1 MICFSKLKG
10 KFMDSLVKVNLKDNK
25 LFQNIDFD
33 SLLFDKISGNVCIL
47 NQGELLYRAGERN
60 NSLFLV
66 VRGEINL
73 IPSQFNSFNNSIIYS
88 ENDFL
93 GVDEFISN
101 LPRSE
106 SAIAISNTYLVEL
119 SKSEVDELIYQS
131 DEILATINANA
142 VKSENKYIVDFAENK
157 NKVALHTESEI
168 TLNEEKSLP
177 DDKIVEDIS
186 NIEKP
191 EIDSLNDEEIEPEIP
206 VFTKEINENS
216 NNSFQTSMTFDQLDR
231 INKAAHLVNSNVKI
245 DDVLKNIVDVSVSIC
260 EADRGTLYL
269 VDKSKNELWSKVLKG
284 NEPKRITLKI
294 GDGFAGWA
302 AANKEIVNIK
312 DASTDSRFNSTFD
325 KESGYVTKSVL
336 CFPIKNKNDDVLGVM
351 QLLNS
356 KNGVFSNLDENFL
369 YALSTNA
376 ALALQNADLVEQ
388 LLKTERISSL
398 GKMANFLIEDIKK
411 PILVSKRY
419 AEHLKKKNLS
429 ADVIN
434 VVDMLLEQLNN
445 IADLVQSTS
454 NYSEGKSVLRS
465 NNVNLSEALN
475 EFNERVDSYV
485 QSMKCKIVTNYEADV
500 RVNIDSKEFYQGF
513 KHIIK
518 NSCEAMPNGGDI
530 SLSTK
535 LVNDKVSII
544 IKDNGVGIPNGFN
557 EKIFEPF
564 MSYGKRTG
572 TGLGLS
578 VTKKIVEEHHGSISA
593 NSDLGI
599 GTTLTINLP
608 IA

>member
-1 MICFSKLKG
+1 
-10 KFMDSLVKVNLKDNK
+10 MDPLVKANLKDNK

-33 SLLFDKISGNVCIL
+33 SLLFDKISGNVCII
-47 NQGELLYRAGERN
+47 NQGELLYRAGDRS
-60 NSLFLV
+60 NSLFLIV
-66 VRGEINL
+66 KGEVNL
-73 IPSQFNSFNNSIIYS
+73 ISSQFDSLNSSIIYS

-93 GVDEFISN
+93 GVKEFISN
-101 LPRSE
+101 LTRNE
-106 SAIAISNTYLVEL
+106 SAIAISNTYLVKL
-119 SKSEVDELIYQS
+119 SKLEVDELIKQN
-131 DEILATINANA
+131 DEILTNINTFFDQNEQ
-142 VKSENKYIVDFAENK
+142 KYNIDFTENYKNEIVLNNEN
-157 NKVALHTESEI
+157 NSI
-168 TLNEEKSLP
+168 LNEEKI
-177 DDKIVEDIS
+177 DAYNETNEEIS
-186 NIEKP
+186 NIENTNAQELEFAIPDFTK
-191 EIDSLNDEEIEPEIP
+191 DSNKQEIP
-206 VFTKEINENS
+206 K
-216 NNSFQTSMTFDQLDR
+216 NSFATSMTFDQLDR

-302 AANKEIVNIK
+302 AANKEIVNVK
-312 DASTDSRFNSTFD
+312 EASEDNRFNDSFD
-325 KESGYVTKSVL
+325 KESGFVTRSVL
-336 CFPIKNKNDDVLGVM
+336 CFPIKNKNDDVLGVI

-356 KNGVFSNLDENFL
+356 KNGIFSDLDENFL

-419 AEHLKKKNLS
+419 TEHLKKKNLPPD
-429 ADVIN
+429 AVTVI
-434 VVDMLLEQLNN
+434 DMLLEQLNN

-454 NYSEGKSVLRS
+454 NYSEGKSILRS
-465 NNVNLSEALN
+465 NTINLN
-475 EFNERVDSYV
+475 EVLTEFVARVESYA
-485 QSMKCKIVTNYEADV
+485 QSMKCKIVKNYDADV

-518 NSCEAMPNGGDI
+518 NACEAMPNGGDI
-530 SLSTK
+530 LLSTK
-535 LVNDKVSII
+535 KVNDKISII
-544 IKDNGVGIPNGFN
+544 IKDNGVGIPPGFN
-557 EKIFEPF
+557 DKIFEPF
-564 MSYGKRTG
+564 MSYGKKTG

-578 VTKKIVEEHHGSISA
+578 VTKKIVEEHNGSISA
-593 NSDLGI
+593 NSNLGI
-599 GTTLTINLP
+599 GTILTIILP

>member
-1 MICFSKLKG
+1 
-10 KFMDSLVKVNLKDNK
+10 MDALVKVELKDNK

-33 SLLFDKISGNVCIL
+33 SLLFNKISGNVCIL

-66 VRGEINL
+66 VRGEVNL
-73 IPSQFNSFNNSIIYS
+73 IPSQFNSFNSSIIYS
-88 ENDFL
+88 ENDFF
-93 GVDEFISN
+93 GVNEFITG

-106 SAIAISNTYLVEL
+106 SAIAIRETYLVEL
-119 SKSEVDELIYQS
+119 SKTEINELIKQS
-131 DEILATINANA
+131 DEILTTIYAN
-142 VKSENKYIVDFAENK
+142 VDKDENKY
-157 NKVALHTESEI
+157 
-168 TLNEEKSLP
+168 
-177 DDKIVEDIS
+177 
-186 NIEKP
+186 NIN
-191 EIDSLNDEEIEPEIP
+191 LNDEPNGEVESFSENDSTLSENPYLEEVNQTIPNLEELDLKETNIKSDSDIFHNEPL
-206 VFTKEINENS
+206 VNEKPKD
-216 NNSFQTSMTFDQLDR
+216 SFHTSMTFDQLDR

-245 DDVLKNIVDVSVSIC
+245 DDVLRNIVDVSVSIC

-302 AANKEIVNIK
+302 AANKEIVNVK
-312 DASTDSRFNSTFD
+312 EASEDKRFNDTFD
-325 KESGYVTKSVL
+325 KESGYVTRSVL

-356 KNGVFSNLDENFL
+356 KNGIFSSLDENFL

-419 AEHLKKKNLS
+419 AEHLKKKELS
-429 ADVIN
+429 QDVVQ

-465 NNVNLSEALN
+465 NTINLTEAMN
-475 EFNERVDSYV
+475 EFIERVDSYV
-485 QSMKCKIVTNYEADV
+485 QSMKCKIVPNYEADV
-500 RVNIDSKEFYQGF
+500 RVNIDAKEFYQGF
-513 KHIIK
+513 KHIVK
-518 NSCEAMPNGGDI
+518 NACEAMPNGGDI
-530 SLSTK
+530 LLSTK
-535 LVNDKVSII
+535 KTNDKVAII
-544 IKDNGVGIPNGFN
+544 ITDSGVGIPTGFN

-578 VTKKIVEEHHGSISA
+578 VTKKIVEEHSGSISA
-593 NSDLGI
+593 SSNLGI
-599 GTTLTINLP
+599 GTTITINLP

>member
-73 IPSQFNSFNNSIIYS
+73 IPSQFNSFSNSIIYS

-131 DEILATINANA
+131 NEILATINANA

-157 NKVALHTESEI
+157 NKVELHTESEI

>member
-25 LFQNIDFD
+25 LFQNVDFD

-157 NKVALHTESEI
+157 NKVELHTESEI
-168 TLNEEKSLP
+168 TLNEEKILP
-177 DDKIVEDIS
+177 DDKIVEEIS

-191 EIDSLNDEEIEPEIP
+191 EIDNLNDEEIEPEIP

-419 AEHLKKKNLS
+419 AEHLKKKDLS

-518 NSCEAMPNGGDI
+518 NACEAMPNGGDI

>member
-1 MICFSKLKG
+1 
-10 KFMDSLVKVNLKDNK
+10 MDPLAKEELRNNK
-25 LFQNIDFD
+25 LFQKIDFD
-33 SLLFDKISGNVCIL
+33 SLIFHNIAGNVCIL
-47 NQGELLYRAGERN
+47 NQGELLYRQGERN
-60 NSLFLV
+60 NSIFLV

-73 IPSQFNSFNNSIIYS
+73 IPSQFNSVNNSIIYS
-88 ENDFL
+88 DNDFF
-93 GVDEFISN
+93 GVNEFISDM
-101 LPRSE
+101 PRSE
-106 SAIAISNTYLVEL
+106 TAIAIRETYLVEF
-119 SKSEVDELIYQS
+119 SKIEINELIKQS
-131 DEILATINANA
+131 DEVLTTIYSC
-142 VKSENKYIVDFAENK
+142 SEQTENSYNINFNK
-157 NKVALHTESEI
+157 
-168 TLNEEKSLP
+168 
-177 DDKIVEDIS
+177 
-186 NIEKP
+186 
-191 EIDSLNDEEIEPEIP
+191 IEPEKDKILEEE
-206 VFTKEINENS
+206 TKDLVEENIFQDSSINEMEIHEDV
-216 NNSFQTSMTFDQLDR
+216 FQIEEAIPQEIFQPIIPEKELLNPITVTEPKSTHTGMTFDQLDR

-269 VDKSKNELWSKVLKG
+269 VDKSKNELWSKVLQG
-284 NEPKRITLKI
+284 NEPRRITLKI

-302 AANKEIVNIK
+302 AANKAIINVEE
-312 DASTDSRFNSTFD
+312 ASSDPRFNNTFD

-336 CFPIKNKNDDVLGVM
+336 CFPIKNKNEDVLGVL

-356 KNGVFSNLDENFL
+356 KNGVFTNLDENFL

-419 AEHLKKKNLS
+419 AEHLKKKELS
-429 ADVIN
+429 PDVIQ

-465 NNVNLSEALN
+465 SNINLNEALT
-475 EFNERVDSYV
+475 EFSERIDSYV
-485 QSMKCKIVTNYEADV
+485 QSMKCKIVNNYSNDV
-500 RVNIDSKEFYQGF
+500 RVNLDLKEFYQGY

-518 NSCEAMPNGGDI
+518 NACEAMPDGGDI
-530 SLSTK
+530 SVSTK
-535 LVNDKVSII
+535 MADGKVAII
-544 IKDNGVGIPNGFN
+544 IKDNGVGIPTGFN

-578 VTKKIVEEHHGSISA
+578 VTKKIVEEHSGSITA
-593 NSDLGI
+593 NSELGV
-599 GTTLTINLP
+599 GTTLTIILP
-608 IA
+608 VA

>member
-1 MICFSKLKG
+1 
-10 KFMDSLVKVNLKDNK
+10 MDALVKVELKDNK
-25 LFQNIDFD
+25 LFKNIDFD
-33 SLLFDKISGNVCIL
+33 SLLFNKISGNVCIL

-66 VRGEINL
+66 VRGEVNL
-73 IPSQFNSFNNSIIYS
+73 IPSQFNSLNSSIIYS
-88 ENDFL
+88 ENDFF
-93 GVDEFISN
+93 GVNEFITG

-106 SAIAISNTYLVEL
+106 SAIAIRETYLVEL
-119 SKSEVDELIYQS
+119 SKNEINELIKQS
-131 DEILATINANA
+131 DEILTTIYAN
-142 VKSENKYIVDFAENK
+142 VDKDENKYDFNFNDKPNDEVESFSENDSF
-157 NKVALHTESEI
+157 LSENPTFDEVNQI
-168 TLNEEKSLP
+168 IPDLDGIDFNQPDIKSDSEFFNNEPILNE
-177 DDKIVEDIS
+177 
-186 NIEKP
+186 KP
-191 EIDSLNDEEIEPEIP
+191 KDS
-206 VFTKEINENS
+206 FH
-216 NNSFQTSMTFDQLDR
+216 TSMTFDQLDR

-245 DDVLKNIVDVSVSIC
+245 DDVLRNIVDVSVSIC

-302 AANKEIVNIK
+302 AANKEIVNVK
-312 DASTDSRFNSTFD
+312 EASEDKRFNDTFD
-325 KESGYVTKSVL
+325 KESGYVTRSVL

-356 KNGVFSNLDENFL
+356 KNGIFSSLDENFL

-419 AEHLKKKNLS
+419 AEHLKKKELS
-429 ADVIN
+429 QDVVQ

-465 NNVNLSEALN
+465 NTISLTEAMN
-475 EFNERVDSYV
+475 EFIERADSYV

-500 RVNIDSKEFYQGF
+500 RVNIDAKEFYQGF

-518 NSCEAMPNGGDI
+518 NACEAMPNGGDI
-530 SLSTK
+530 LLSTK
-535 LVNDKVSII
+535 KLNDKVAII
-544 IKDNGVGIPNGFN
+544 ITDSGVGIPTGFN

-578 VTKKIVEEHHGSISA
+578 VTKKIVEEHSGSISA
-593 NSDLGI
+593 NSNLGI
-599 GTTLTINLP
+599 GTTITINLP

>member
-10 KFMDSLVKVNLKDNK
+10 KIMDPLVKANLKDNK

-33 SLLFDKISGNVCIL
+33 SLLFDKISGNVCII
-47 NQGELLYRAGERN
+47 NQGELLYRAGDRS
-60 NSLFLV
+60 NSLFLIV
-66 VRGEINL
+66 KGEVNL
-73 IPSQFNSFNNSIIYS
+73 ISSQFDSLNSSIIYS

-93 GVDEFISN
+93 GVKEFISN
-101 LPRSE
+101 LTRNE
-106 SAIAISNTYLVEL
+106 SAIAISNTYLVKL
-119 SKSEVDELIYQS
+119 SKLEVDELIKQN
-131 DEILATINANA
+131 DEILTNINTFFDQNEQ
-142 VKSENKYIVDFAENK
+142 KYNIDFTENYKNEIVLNNEN
-157 NKVALHTESEI
+157 NSI
-168 TLNEEKSLP
+168 LNEEKI
-177 DDKIVEDIS
+177 DAYNETNEEIS
-186 NIEKP
+186 NIENTNAQELEFAIPDFTK
-191 EIDSLNDEEIEPEIP
+191 DSNKQEIP
-206 VFTKEINENS
+206 K
-216 NNSFQTSMTFDQLDR
+216 NSFATSMTFDQLDR

-269 VDKSKNELWSKVLKG
+269 VDKSKNALWSKVLKG

-302 AANKEIVNIK
+302 AANKEIVNVK
-312 DASTDSRFNSTFD
+312 EASEDNRFNDSFD
-325 KESGYVTKSVL
+325 KESGFVTRSVL
-336 CFPIKNKNDDVLGVM
+336 CFPIKNKNDDVLGVI

-356 KNGVFSNLDENFL
+356 KNGIFSDLDENFL

-419 AEHLKKKNLS
+419 TEHLKKKNLPPD
-429 ADVIN
+429 AVTVI
-434 VVDMLLEQLNN
+434 DMLLEQLNN

-454 NYSEGKSVLRS
+454 NYSEGKSILRS
-465 NNVNLSEALN
+465 NTINLN
-475 EFNERVDSYV
+475 EVLTEFVARVESYA
-485 QSMKCKIVTNYEADV
+485 QSMKCKIVKNYDADV

-518 NSCEAMPNGGDI
+518 NACEAMPNGGDI
-530 SLSTK
+530 LLSTK
-535 LVNDKVSII
+535 KVNDKISII
-544 IKDNGVGIPNGFN
+544 IKDNGVGIPPGFN
-557 EKIFEPF
+557 DKIFEPF
-564 MSYGKRTG
+564 MSYGKKTG

-578 VTKKIVEEHHGSISA
+578 VTKKIVEEHNGSISA
-593 NSDLGI
+593 NSNLGI
-599 GTTLTINLP
+599 GTILTIILP

>member
-1 MICFSKLKG
+1 
-10 KFMDSLVKVNLKDNK
+10 MDSLVKVNLKDNK

-73 IPSQFNSFNNSIIYS
+73 IPSQFNSFSNSIIYS

-157 NKVALHTESEI
+157 NEVELHKESEI

-518 NSCEAMPNGGDI
+518 NACEAMPNGGDI

>member
-1 MICFSKLKG
+1 
-10 KFMDSLVKVNLKDNK
+10 MDALVKVELKDNK

-33 SLLFDKISGNVCIL
+33 SLLFNKISGNVCIL

-73 IPSQFNSFNNSIIYS
+73 IPSQFNSLNSSIIYS
-88 ENDFL
+88 ENEFF
-93 GVDEFISN
+93 GVNEFITG

-106 SAIAISNTYLVEL
+106 SAIAIRETYLVEL
-119 SKSEVDELIYQS
+119 SKVEINELIKQS
-131 DEILATINANA
+131 DEILTTIYAN
-142 VKSENKYIVDFAENK
+142 VDKDENKYDFNFNDEPN
-157 NKVALHTESEI
+157 SE
-168 TLNEEKSLP
+168 
-177 DDKIVEDIS
+177 VETFS
-186 NIEKP
+186 
-191 EIDSLNDEEIEPEIP
+191 EIDSTLSENPYLEEVNQTIPNLEELDLKETNIKSDSEFFNNDPIIDEKP
-206 VFTKEINENS
+206 KD
-216 NNSFQTSMTFDQLDR
+216 SFHTSMTFDQLDR

-245 DDVLKNIVDVSVSIC
+245 DDVLRNIVDVSVSIC

-302 AANKEIVNIK
+302 AANKEIVNVK
-312 DASTDSRFNSTFD
+312 EASEDKRFNDTFD
-325 KESGYVTKSVL
+325 KESGYVTRSVL

-356 KNGVFSNLDENFL
+356 KNGIFSSLDENFL

-419 AEHLKKKNLS
+419 AEHLKKKELS
-429 ADVIN
+429 QDVVQ

-465 NNVNLSEALN
+465 NTINLTEAMN
-475 EFNERVDSYV
+475 EFIERVDSYV

-500 RVNIDSKEFYQGF
+500 RVNIDAKEFYQGF
-513 KHIIK
+513 KHIVK
-518 NSCEAMPNGGDI
+518 NACEAMPNGGDI
-530 SLSTK
+530 LLSTK
-535 LVNDKVSII
+535 KTNDKVAII
-544 IKDNGVGIPNGFN
+544 ITDSGVGIPTGFN

-578 VTKKIVEEHHGSISA
+578 VTKKIVEEHSGSISA
-593 NSDLGI
+593 NSNLGI
-599 GTTLTINLP
+599 GTTITINLP

>member
-1 MICFSKLKG
+1 
-10 KFMDSLVKVNLKDNK
+10 MDALVKIELKDNK

-33 SLLFDKISGNVCIL
+33 SLLFNKISGNVCIL

-73 IPSQFNSFNNSIIYS
+73 IPSQFNSLNSSIIYS
-88 ENDFL
+88 ENDFF
-93 GVDEFISN
+93 GVNEFITG

-106 SAIAISNTYLVEL
+106 SAIAIRETYLVEL
-119 SKSEVDELIYQS
+119 TKNEINDLIKQS
-131 DEILATINANA
+131 DEILTTIYAN
-142 VKSENKYIVDFAENK
+142 VDKDENKYDFN
-157 NKVALHTESEI
+157 
-168 TLNEEKSLP
+168 
-177 DDKIVEDIS
+177 
-186 NIEKP
+186 
-191 EIDSLNDEEIEPEIP
+191 LNDEPNSEVET
-206 VFTKEINENS
+206 FSEINSTLRENQYLEEVNQNIPNMEGIDLKQTNIKYDS
-216 NNSFQTSMTFDQLDR
+216 EFFNNDPIIDEKPKDSFHTSMTFDQLDR

-245 DDVLKNIVDVSVSIC
+245 DDVLRNIVDVSVSIC

-302 AANKEIVNIK
+302 AANKEIVNVK
-312 DASTDSRFNSTFD
+312 EASEDKRFNDTFD
-325 KESGYVTKSVL
+325 KESGYVTRSVL

-356 KNGVFSNLDENFL
+356 KNGIFSSLDENFL

-419 AEHLKKKNLS
+419 AEHLKKKELS
-429 ADVIN
+429 QDVVQ

-465 NNVNLSEALN
+465 NTINLTEAMN
-475 EFNERVDSYV
+475 EFIERVDSYV
-485 QSMKCKIVTNYEADV
+485 QSMKCKIVPNYEADV
-500 RVNIDSKEFYQGF
+500 RVNIDAKEFYQGF
-513 KHIIK
+513 KHIVK
-518 NSCEAMPNGGDI
+518 NACEAMPNGGNI
-530 SLSTK
+530 LLSTK
-535 LVNDKVSII
+535 KTNDKVAII
-544 IKDNGVGIPNGFN
+544 ITDSGVGIPTGFN

-578 VTKKIVEEHHGSISA
+578 VTKKIVEEHSGSISA
-593 NSDLGI
+593 TSNLGI
-599 GTTLTINLP
+599 GTTITINLP

>member
-10 KFMDSLVKVNLKDNK
+10 KIMDPLVKANLKDNK
-25 LFQNIDFD
+25 LFQNIDFE
-33 SLLFDKISGNVCIL
+33 SLLFDKISGNVCII
-47 NQGELLYRAGERN
+47 NQGELLYRAGDRS
-60 NSLFLV
+60 NSLFLIV
-66 VRGEINL
+66 KGEVNL
-73 IPSQFNSFNNSIIYS
+73 ISSQFDSLNSSIIYS

-93 GVDEFISN
+93 GVKEFKSN
-101 LPRSE
+101 LTRNE
-106 SAIAISNTYLVEL
+106 SAIAISNTYLVKL
-119 SKSEVDELIYQS
+119 SKLEVDELIKQN
-131 DEILATINANA
+131 DEILTNINTFFDQNEQ
-142 VKSENKYIVDFAENK
+142 KYNIDFTENYKNEIVLNNEN
-157 NKVALHTESEI
+157 NSI
-168 TLNEEKSLP
+168 LNEEKI
-177 DDKIVEDIS
+177 DAYNETNEEIS
-186 NIEKP
+186 NIENTNAQELEFAIPDFTK
-191 EIDSLNDEEIEPEIP
+191 DSNKQEIP
-206 VFTKEINENS
+206 K
-216 NNSFQTSMTFDQLDR
+216 NSFATSMTFDQLDR

-302 AANKEIVNIK
+302 AANKEIVNVK
-312 DASTDSRFNSTFD
+312 EASEDNRFNDSFD
-325 KESGYVTKSVL
+325 KESGFVTRSVL
-336 CFPIKNKNDDVLGVM
+336 CFPIKNKNDDVLGVI

-356 KNGVFSNLDENFL
+356 KNGIFSDLDENFL

-419 AEHLKKKNLS
+419 TEHLKKKNLPPD
-429 ADVIN
+429 AVTVI
-434 VVDMLLEQLNN
+434 DMLLEQLNN

-454 NYSEGKSVLRS
+454 NYSEGKSILRS
-465 NNVNLSEALN
+465 NTINLN
-475 EFNERVDSYV
+475 EVLTEFVARVESYA
-485 QSMKCKIVTNYEADV
+485 QSMKCKIVKNYDADV

-518 NSCEAMPNGGDI
+518 NACEAMPNGGDI
-530 SLSTK
+530 LLSTK
-535 LVNDKVSII
+535 KVNDKISII
-544 IKDNGVGIPNGFN
+544 IKDNGVGIPPGFN
-557 EKIFEPF
+557 DKIFEPF
-564 MSYGKRTG
+564 MSYGKKTG

-578 VTKKIVEEHHGSISA
+578 VTKKIVEEHNGSISA
-593 NSDLGI
+593 NSNLGI
-599 GTTLTINLP
+599 GTILTIILP

>member
-157 NKVALHTESEI
+157 NEVELHKESEI
-168 TLNEEKSLP
+168 TLNEEKNLP
-177 DDKIVEDIS
+177 NDKIVEEIS
-186 NIEKP
+186 NIEKS

-518 NSCEAMPNGGDI
+518 NACEAMPNGGDI

>member
-157 NKVALHTESEI
+157 NKVELHTESEI

-518 NSCEAMPNGGDI
+518 NACEAMPNGGDI

>member
-1 MICFSKLKG
+1 
-10 KFMDSLVKVNLKDNK
+10 MDPIVKEELRNNK

-33 SLLFDKISGNVCIL
+33 SLIFNDIAGSVRIL
-47 NQGELLYRAGERN
+47 NQGELLYRQGERDN
-60 NSLFLV
+60 AIYLIV
-66 VRGEINL
+66 HGEINL
-73 IPSQFNSFNNSIIYS
+73 IPSQFNSVNNSIIYS
-88 ENDFL
+88 DNDFF
-93 GVDEFISN
+93 GINEFISDM
-101 LPRSE
+101 PRSE
-106 SAIAISNTYLVEL
+106 TAIAIRETYLIVFSKVEIN
-119 SKSEVDELIYQS
+119 ELLKQS
-131 DEILATINANA
+131 DEILTAIYSSSEQTENNLNINFNIG
-142 VKSENKYIVDFAENK
+142 ENEKKDIKENE
-157 NKVALHTESEI
+157 VI
-168 TLNEEKSLP
+168 
-177 DDKIVEDIS
+177 I
-186 NIEKP
+186 
-191 EIDSLNDEEIEPEIP
+191 NDENNFSDDLIDEN
-206 VFTKEINENS
+206 EINENVLLTNEPELKTDVQS
-216 NNSFQTSMTFDQLDR
+216 EMPIIENNMKENELKSTHIGMTFDQLDR

-269 VDKSKNELWSKVLKG
+269 VDKSKNELWSKVLQG
-284 NEPKRITLKI
+284 NEPRRITLKI

-312 DASTDSRFNSTFD
+312 EASSDSRFNSTFD
-325 KESGYVTKSVL
+325 KESGYTTKSVL
-336 CFPIKNKNDDVLGVM
+336 CFPIKNKNDDVLGVL

-356 KNGVFSNLDENFL
+356 KNGIFSNLDENFL

-419 AEHLKKKNLS
+419 TEHLKKKELS
-429 ADVIN
+429 PDVIN

-465 NNVNLSEALN
+465 NIVNLSEALN
-475 EFNERVDSYV
+475 EFIERVDSYV

-518 NSCEAMPNGGDI
+518 NACEAMPNGGDI
-530 SLSTK
+530 SLFTK
-535 LVNDKVSII
+535 IVNDKVSLI
-544 IKDNGVGIPNGFN
+544 IKDNGVGIPIGFN

-578 VTKKIVEEHHGSISA
+578 VTKKIVEEHSGSISA
-593 NSDLGI
+593 TSDLGN
-599 GTTLTINLP
+599 GTTITIILP
-608 IA
+608 VA

>member
-10 KFMDSLVKVNLKDNK
+10 KIMDPLVKANLKDNK

-33 SLLFDKISGNVCIL
+33 SLLFDKISGNVCII
-47 NQGELLYRAGERN
+47 NQGELLYRAGDRS
-60 NSLFLV
+60 NSLFLIV
-66 VRGEINL
+66 KGEVNL
-73 IPSQFNSFNNSIIYS
+73 ISSQFDSLNSSIIYS

-93 GVDEFISN
+93 GVKEFISN
-101 LPRSE
+101 LTRNE
-106 SAIAISNTYLVEL
+106 SAIAISNTYLVKL
-119 SKSEVDELIYQS
+119 SKLEVDELIKQN
-131 DEILATINANA
+131 DEILTNINTFFDQNEQ
-142 VKSENKYIVDFAENK
+142 KYNIDFTENYKNEIVLNNEN
-157 NKVALHTESEI
+157 NSI
-168 TLNEEKSLP
+168 LNEEKI
-177 DDKIVEDIS
+177 DAYNETNEEIS
-186 NIEKP
+186 NIENTNAQELEFAIPDFTK
-191 EIDSLNDEEIEPEIP
+191 DSNKQEIP
-206 VFTKEINENS
+206 K
-216 NNSFQTSMTFDQLDR
+216 NSFATSMTFDQLDR

-302 AANKEIVNIK
+302 AANKEIVNVK
-312 DASTDSRFNSTFD
+312 EASEDNRFNDSFD
-325 KESGYVTKSVL
+325 KESGFVTRSVL
-336 CFPIKNKNDDVLGVM
+336 CFPIKNKNDDVLGVI

-356 KNGVFSNLDENFL
+356 KNGIFSDLDENFL

-419 AEHLKKKNLS
+419 TEHLKKKNLPPD
-429 ADVIN
+429 AVTVI
-434 VVDMLLEQLNN
+434 DMLLEQLNN

-454 NYSEGKSVLRS
+454 NYSEGKSILRS
-465 NNVNLSEALN
+465 NTINLN
-475 EFNERVDSYV
+475 EVLTEFVARVESYA
-485 QSMKCKIVTNYEADV
+485 QSMKCKIVKNYDADV

-518 NSCEAMPNGGDI
+518 NACEAMPNGGDI
-530 SLSTK
+530 LLSTK
-535 LVNDKVSII
+535 KVNDKISII
-544 IKDNGVGIPNGFN
+544 IKDNGVGIPPGFN
-557 EKIFEPF
+557 DKIFEPF
-564 MSYGKRTG
+564 MSYGKKTG

-578 VTKKIVEEHHGSISA
+578 VTKKIVEEHNGSISA
-593 NSDLGI
+593 NSNLGI
-599 GTTLTINLP
+599 GTILTIILP

>member
-1 MICFSKLKG
+1 
-10 KFMDSLVKVNLKDNK
+10 MDSLVKVNLKDNK

-60 NSLFLV
+60 NSLFLI

-73 IPSQFNSFNNSIIYS
+73 IPSQFNSLNSSIIYS
-88 ENDFL
+88 ENDFI
-93 GVDEFISN
+93 GVNEFISN

-106 SAIAISNTYLVEL
+106 SAIAISDTYLVEL

-131 DEILATINANA
+131 DEILATINASA
-142 VKSENKYIVDFAENK
+142 VKSENKYIVDFNESK
-157 NKVALHTESEI
+157 NEVELNTESE
-168 TLNEEKSLP
+168 TKLNEENILH
-177 DDKIVEDIS
+177 DNKIGEDIF
-186 NIEKP
+186 NNEVP
-191 EIDSLNDEEIEPEIP
+191 EIDDLDIEEIEPEIP
-206 VFTKEINENS
+206 NITKEISENS

-312 DASTDSRFNSTFD
+312 DASSDSRFNSTFD

-356 KNGVFSNLDENFL
+356 KNGIFSSLDENFL

-419 AEHLKKKNLS
+419 AEHLKKKDLS
-429 ADVIN
+429 TDVIN

-475 EFNERVDSYV
+475 EFNERVNSYV
-485 QSMKCKIVTNYEADV
+485 QSMKCKIVTNFEADV
-500 RVNIDSKEFYQGF
+500 RVNIDSKEFYQGY

-518 NSCEAMPNGGDI
+518 NACEAMPNGGDI

-535 LVNDKVSII
+535 LVNNKVSII
-544 IKDNGVGIPNGFN
+544 IKDNGAGIPNGFN

-564 MSYGKRTG
+564 MSYGKKTG

-578 VTKKIVEEHHGSISA
+578 VTKKIVEEHNGSISA
-593 NSDLGI
+593 NSNLGI
-599 GTTLTINLP
+599 GTTLTIILP
-608 IA
+608 VA